1 MVKVKE
7 LKGLKRSFTLKNGT
21 VLVLKPF
28 ESKDI
33 SNSEVTETMKNACG
47 LREISITDIS
57 ARNNNN
63 KTTNKE
69 EGGVK

>member
-1 MVKVKE
+1 MVKIKE

-28 ESKDI
+28 ENKDI

-47 LREISITDIS
+47 LREISITDIP

-63 KTTNKE
+63 KATNK

>member
-1 MVKVKE
+1 MVKIKE

-28 ESKDI
+28 ENKDI

-63 KTTNKE
+63 KTINKE

>member
-21 VLVLKPF
+21 VLVIKPF

-33 SNSEVTETMKNACG
+33 SNSEVTEAMKNACG
-47 LREISITDIS
+47 LREISIKDIS
-57 ARNNNN
+57 LKNSN
-63 KTTNKE
+63 KTANKE